1 MNGRELD
8 PRKELILKVVT
19 DDYIESA
26 EPVGSRTIA
35 RKYNLGLSPATIRN
49 EMADLEENGYLQQ
62 PHISAGRIP
71 SHQGYRYYVDSLMKQ
86 QALNKKELQVIQSC
100 INNLTMDLDELDLLL
115 QQTVKVLAQITRYP
129 SLMLGPKLQ
138 PSVFTHVQLI
148 PLNEHNILVLVVTN
162 MGVIENKLIT
172 VDVPVSQ
179 MDLDRISYVL
189 NKKLR
194 GKTFDKLKTS
204 FISELREEMEVH
216 DSLFHKAIHLLLRTL
231 ESRDKDRIYLD
242 GIINILDHPEFKEL
256 EKFKSLMEMMDEEES
271 IYRMLEKTSGHQG
284 LQISIG
290 EEIEEEAFQQCS
302 VVTATYEIGG
312 KVVGT
317 IGVLGPTR
325 MDYGHVVA
333 VVDFVSHYLSKVLS
347 DMNKYN

>member
-1 MNGRELD
+1 MKGRELD

-49 EMADLEENGYLQQ
+49 EMADLEENGYLKQ

-86 QALNKKELQVIQSC
+86 RALDEKELRIIQSY
-100 INNLTMDLDELDLLL
+100 INSLTIDLDEIDLLL
-115 QQTVKVLAQITRYP
+115 QQTVKILAQVTRYP

-138 PSVFTHVQLI
+138 PSVFKHVQLI
-148 PLNEHNILVLVVTN
+148 PLNEHNILVLVVTD
-162 MGVIENKLIT
+162 MGVVENKLIT
-172 VDVPVSQ
+172 VDVPVNQ

-194 GKTFDKLKTS
+194 GKTLDKLKTS
-204 FISELREEMEVH
+204 FISELKEEMEAH
-216 DSLFHKAIHLLLRTL
+216 DNLFHKAIELLFRTL
-231 ESRDKDRIYLD
+231 ESKDKDRVYLD
-242 GIINILDHPEFKEL
+242 GIVNILEHPEFKEL

-271 IYRMLEKTSGHQG
+271 IFRMLNKTSSHQG
-284 LQISIG
+284 LQIFIG
-290 EEIEEEAFQQCS
+290 EENEEEAFQQCS

-333 VVDFVSHYLSKVLS
+333 VVDFVSQYLGRVLS
-347 DMNKYN
+347 EMSKYN